1 MIFQFNGQEFLDRF
15 SPSYTQL
22 SNCIKTVVLP
32 DGRVAQMQITI
43 TTNEDDFCT
52 KIGQMSAVVA
62 RSATNS
68 RSDEW

>member
-1 MIFQFNGQEFLDRF
+1 MIFQFDGQEFLDRF
-15 SPSYTQL
+15 SPKYNKL

-52 KIGQMSAVVA
+52 KVGHMSAIVTK
-62 RSATNS
+62 SETEGL
-68 RSDEW
+68 SDEW